1 MQVRELMTTDFQIVS
16 PDATVQQ
23 AARLMRDLDVGMIP
37 VGDGQRLVGTI
48 TDRDIAVRAV
58 AEGRDPA
65 VTAVKHIMSGDIVYC
80 YDDDD
85 VDGAARAM
93 EARRIRRLV
102 VVNHDDQP
110 VGIVALADIAT
121 NPQARKVAGDVLEE
135 VSRPD
140 RQL

>member
-1 MQVRELMTTDFQIVS
+1 MTTDFQIVG

-102 VVNHDDQP
+102 VVNHDDRP
-110 VGIVALADIAT
+110 VGIVALADIAI
-121 NPQARKVAGDVLEE
+121 NPQARKVAGEVLEE
-135 VSRPD
+135 VSKPELH
-140 RQL
+140 Q